1 MWVALIEGFADL
13 YHNKSDNW
21 KADWITKIHIGWIWG
36 LEAHMMYCRILIC
49 GFVKSLCTYN
59 SRINGHTWLCF
70 PCGCLITNWPHRTMS
85 DLIWMAVQHRRRHML
100 CDITHHH
107 NLLKP
112 MLLWCRPDSQF
123 RPTNT
128 MHFSNSSDG
137 HSVLDTLTRRWAG
150 GRHCRSIT
158 DHFTTDISVTTDGDL
173 AVSTK
178 LDAGKKL
185 NQRKRMRAE
194 CTTPAKW
201 QRAYANMNVLYV

>member
-49 GFVKSLCTYN
+49 GFVKRLCTYN
-59 SRINGHTWLCF
+59 SCISGHTWLCF
-70 PCGCLITNWPHRTMS
+70 PCGCRMTNWPHRTMS

-112 MLLWCRPDSQF
+112 MLLWCRPDSQL

-137 HSVLDTLTRRWAG
+137 HLYPAYLTHWQ
-150 GRHCRSIT
+150 
-158 DHFTTDISVTTDGDL
+158 
-173 AVSTK
+173 
-178 LDAGKKL
+178 DAG
-185 NQRKRMRAE
+185 QVADTVAASP
-194 CTTPAKW
+194 TTSQLTFQSQQTVTLPLA
-201 QRAYANMNVLYV
+201 RN